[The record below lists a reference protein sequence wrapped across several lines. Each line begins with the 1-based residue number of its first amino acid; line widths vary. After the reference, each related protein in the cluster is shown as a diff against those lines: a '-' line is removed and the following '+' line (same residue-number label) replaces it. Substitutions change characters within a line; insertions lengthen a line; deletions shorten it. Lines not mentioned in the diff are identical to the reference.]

1 MSGAKK
7 DKLKLLLERCK
18 CGVYITVNE
27 HRDIYQSAVDKLA
40 ELREHEPDGDLEIEK
55 DIEVKMV
62 ELNTII
68 NIHFYPDTPIG
79 FYSIYH
85 YDIDMALC
93 QALEIL
99 GIAPQDTMEGVALH
113 HATAQ
118 ACQPETNQASTH

>member
-1 MSGAKK
+1 MSGAKR
-7 DKLKLLLERCK
+7 DKLTLLLERCK

-27 HRDIYQSAVDKLA
+27 HRDIYQSAADKLA
-40 ELREHEPDGDLEIEK
+40 ELRDHEPDGDLEIEK

-79 FYSIYH
+79 FYSLYH
-85 YDIDMALC
+85 YDMNMALC

-99 GIAPQDTMEGVALH
+99 GIAPQDTIEGVALQP
-113 HATAQ
+113 ATPAVCN
-118 ACQPETNQASTH
+118 APENNMQS